1 MSSEP
6 NCAICQAGELLNAE
20 FLVFQDENW
29 RIRHSGE
36 TNIPGYFILESKRHI
51 LDLSEASVEECRSYG
66 PTLKNIMDAVR
77 RTTDCS
83 RVYTFSLAEM
93 VPHYHLHII
102 PRTEYLPRAYRGRGI
117 MSYPLQPAA
126 DAGVVELVCQRV
138 RRLMRTCAL

>member
-1 MSSEP
+1 MSSEA
-6 NCAICQAGELLNAE
+6 NCAICKDQQVPNAE
-20 FLVFQDENW
+20 HLVFQDEHW
-29 RIRHSGE
+29 RVRHSSE
-36 TNIPGYFILESKRHI
+36 TNIPGYFILESKRHF
-51 LDLSEASVEECRSYG
+51 LDLSEASLAECQTYG

-102 PRTEYLPRAYRGRGI
+102 PRTEYLPRTYRGRGI

-126 DAGVVELVCQRV
+126 DAGVVDLVCQRV
-138 RRLMRTCAL
+138 RKLMRVSAP